1 MERDIEDYLGW
12 LRDKRGKAA
21 RRHKPSLPTAAC
33 CAGLQ

>member
-1 MERDIEDYLGW
+1 MVSDIEDYLAW
-12 LRDKRGKAA
+12 LRGKAA